1 MLEVAAGAIGISEE
15 PLQDLLIGVF
25 LPLVVR
31 VVTLPQGF
39 LVERHQLRGRI
50 LEEVLTHFM
59 SGIRF

>member
-1 MLEVAAGAIGISEE
+1 MLEVAAGAIGVSEE

-39 LVERHQLRGRI
+39 LVERHQLGGGI
-50 LEEVLTHFM
+50 LE
-59 SGIRF
+59 